1 MTPSPA
7 AVDVQVAT
15 DEDLREA
22 IDDVPQAAGV
32 SLEELREQAEASRSH
47 RRTPNHLVHVSEL
60 VDRLPALRRS
70 PASSPTTS
78 QRFSIGRSLTAPD
91 SAPSFGNPSSASRP
105 RVSKPDLRPELIP
118 LTLGPQGGHRFS
130 LRPTR

>member
-32 SLEELREQAEASRSH
+32 SLEELREQAEASRH
-47 RRTPNHLVHVSEL
+47 IGGRRITWFM
-60 VDRLPALRRS
+60 S
-70 PASSPTTS
+70 PS
-78 QRFSIGRSLTAPD
+78 SLTG
-91 SAPSFGNPSSASRP
+91 S
-105 RVSKPDLRPELIP
+105 P
-118 LTLGPQGGHRFS
+118 L
-130 LRPTR
+130 

>member
-32 SLEELREQAEASRSH
+32 SSEELR
-47 RRTPNHLVHVSEL
+47 
-60 VDRLPALRRS
+60 
-70 PASSPTTS
+70 
-78 QRFSIGRSLTAPD
+78 
-91 SAPSFGNPSSASRP
+91 
-105 RVSKPDLRPELIP
+105 
-118 LTLGPQGGHRFS
+118 
-130 LRPTR
+130 

>member
-32 SLEELREQAEASRSH
+32 SLEELREQAEASRF
-47 RRTPNHLVHVSEL
+47 TSE
-60 VDRLPALRRS
+60 DAESPGSCLRAR
-70 PASSPTTS
+70 
-78 QRFSIGRSLTAPD
+78 
-91 SAPSFGNPSSASRP
+91 
-105 RVSKPDLRPELIP
+105 
-118 LTLGPQGGHRFS
+118 
-130 LRPTR
+130 